1 MWNHI
6 GGSWFEEYEQRKCL
20 RDLRSTSPRGVF
32 GYGVVEFPKEVDD
45 EMMPVQVTFQADGD
59 GIYPVKTSAPGWW
72 DARDFKWEHLSE
84 RERRLVLDEMCPEG
98 AIQ

>member
-1 MWNHI
+1 MLEILH
-6 GGSWFEEYEQRKCL
+6 GVLCKY
-20 RDLRSTSPRGVF
+20 STSPRGVF

-45 EMMPVQVTFQADGD
+45 EMMPVQVTFYGDGD

-72 DARDFKWEHLSE
+72 DPRDFKWEYLSE
-84 RERRLVLDEMCPEG
+84 RERQLVLDEMCPEG